1 MDALSIVALLYG
13 PDQRGLV
20 ARVAGW
26 IYDNEGNILHADQHR
41 DPEEN
46 IFLQRVEW
54 SQPGNITAVRR
65 VADAF
70 GAMAREKLGMTARV
84 AISHEVPRVG
94 ALVSKIPHLLQD
106 IAFRSQRGEVRG
118 NLVCVVSNLTD
129 LQAFCASLSLPF
141 HHVEG
146 NTCDKKGPENEL
158 LEIFRRYKVDLIIMA
173 RYTQVLSSN
182 FLQSIGLPIINI
194 HHSFLPAFPGG
205 RPYQQ
210 AYARGVKLIG
220 ATAYYATPDAEKR
233 PIIEQDLVRIS
244 HRDTV
249 ADLIAKG
256 RDLEQLVLAQAV
268 RLHLENRVLIYNNKT
283 VVFD

>member
-1 MDALSIVALLYG
+1 MDSLSIVALLYG

-46 IFLQRVEW
+46 IFFQRVEW

-65 VADAF
+65 IADAF
-70 GAMAREKLGMTARV
+70 AAMAREKLGMTARV
-84 AISHEVPRVG
+84 AISHEVPRIG
-94 ALVSKIPHLLQD
+94 ALVSKIPHFLQD
-106 IAFRSQRGEVRG
+106 IAFRSQRGEIRG

-146 NTCDKKGPENEL
+146 NTCDKKESENAL

-173 RYTQVLSSN
+173 RYTQLLSSN
-182 FLQSIGLPIINI
+182 FLQLIGLPVINI

-220 ATAYYATPDAEKR
+220 ATAYYAAPDADKG
-233 PIIEQDLVRIS
+233 PIIAQDLVRIS
-244 HRDTV
+244 HRDSV

-256 RDLEQLVLAQAV
+256 RDLEQFVLAQAS
-268 RLHLENRVLIYNNKT
+268 RLHLENRILVYNNKT

>member
-1 MDALSIVALLYG
+1 MDSLSIVALLYG

-106 IAFRSQRGEVRG
+106 IAFRSQRGEIRG

-182 FLQSIGLPIINI
+182 FLQLIGLPVINI

-210 AYARGVKLIG
+210 AYARGVKIIG
-220 ATAYYATPDAEKR
+220 ATAHYATLDADKC
-233 PIIEQDLVRIS
+233 PIIAQDVVRIS

-268 RLHLENRVLIYNNKT
+268 RLHLENRILVYNNKT

>member
-118 NLVCVVSNLTD
+118 
-129 LQAFCASLSLPF
+129 P
-141 HHVEG
+141 
-146 NTCDKKGPENEL
+146 
-158 LEIFRRYKVDLIIMA
+158 RR
-173 RYTQVLSSN
+173 
-182 FLQSIGLPIINI
+182 
-194 HHSFLPAFPGG
+194 PG
-205 RPYQQ
+205 R
-210 AYARGVKLIG
+210 
-220 ATAYYATPDAEKR
+220 
-233 PIIEQDLVRIS
+233 
-244 HRDTV
+244 
-249 ADLIAKG
+249 
-256 RDLEQLVLAQAV
+256 
-268 RLHLENRVLIYNNKT
+268 
-283 VVFD
+283 

>member
-1 MDALSIVALLYG
+1 MDCLSIVALLYG

-46 IFLQRVEW
+46 IFFQRVEW

-65 VADAF
+65 IADAF
-70 GAMAREKLGMTARV
+70 AAMAREKLGMTARV
-84 AISHEVPRVG
+84 AISHEVPRIG

-106 IAFRSQRGEVRG
+106 IAFRSQRGEIRG

-146 NTCDKKGPENEL
+146 NTCDKKESENAL

-173 RYTQVLSSN
+173 RYTQLLSSN
-182 FLQSIGLPIINI
+182 FLQLIGLPVINI

-220 ATAYYATPDAEKR
+220 ATAYYAAPDADKG
-233 PIIEQDLVRIS
+233 PIIAQDLVRIS
-244 HRDTV
+244 HRDSV

-256 RDLEQLVLAQAV
+256 RDLEQFVLAQAF
-268 RLHLENRVLIYNNKT
+268 RLHLENRILVYNNKT